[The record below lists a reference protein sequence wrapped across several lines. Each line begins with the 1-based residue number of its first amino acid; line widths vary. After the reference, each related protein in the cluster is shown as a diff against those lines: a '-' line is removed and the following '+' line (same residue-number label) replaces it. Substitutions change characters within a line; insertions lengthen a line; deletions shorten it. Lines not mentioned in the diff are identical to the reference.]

1 MKKTLISTIL
11 ATALISTMIATVA
24 NASVTED
31 NILIN
36 LNSSVE
42 TNIEEIDYASMI
54 SSIQL
59 PVLVEN
65 LKTYM
70 EENPNLT
77 DEEINNYFKNL
88 IKYYIKKYDYI
99 LIDIG
104 KDSDEFVKEKIEKI
118 ATKIYGAEGVEY
130 SDEAEKIIQDL
141 EKNGY
146 GNMPVCIAKTQYS
159 FSDDAKNLLC
169 LEPFKIHVKNVILK
183 TGAGFIVILTGNIF
197 TMPGLPKVPAAEK
210 IDIDENG
217 NIVGIF

>member
-88 IKYYIKKYDYI
+88 IIQNYDESLVALDNISMYAYDYANA
-99 LIDIG
+99 L
-104 KDSDEFVKEKIEKI
+104 
-118 ATKIYGAEGVEY
+118 
-130 SDEAEKIIQDL
+130 
-141 EKNGY
+141 
-146 GNMPVCIAKTQYS
+146 P
-159 FSDDAKNLLC
+159 
-169 LEPFKIHVKNVILK
+169 
-183 TGAGFIVILTGNIF
+183 IVSSRL
-197 TMPGLPKVPAAEK
+197 
-210 IDIDENG
+210 
-217 NIVGIF
+217 

>member
-77 DEEINNYFKNL
+77 DEEINIVYLKLMELNL
-88 IKYYIKKYDYI
+88 EA
-99 LIDIG
+99 L
-104 KDSDEFVKEKIEKI
+104 VK
-118 ATKIYGAEGVEY
+118 
-130 SDEAEKIIQDL
+130 
-141 EKNGY
+141 
-146 GNMPVCIAKTQYS
+146 S
-159 FSDDAKNLLC
+159 FND
-169 LEPFKIHVKNVILK
+169 
-183 TGAGFIVILTGNIF
+183 
-197 TMPGLPKVPAAEK
+197 
-210 IDIDENG
+210 
-217 NIVGIF
+217 

>member
-70 EENPNLT
+70 VYFILNLCAK
-77 DEEINNYFKNL
+77 FSLK
-88 IKYYIKKYDYI
+88 
-99 LIDIG
+99 
-104 KDSDEFVKEKIEKI
+104 SQPS
-118 ATKIYGAEGVEY
+118 IYG
-130 SDEAEKIIQDL
+130 K
-141 EKNGY
+141 Y
-146 GNMPVCIAKTQYS
+146 GKW
-159 FSDDAKNLLC
+159 
-169 LEPFKIHVKNVILK
+169 IL
-183 TGAGFIVILTGNIF
+183 
-197 TMPGLPKVPAAEK
+197 
-210 IDIDENG
+210 
-217 NIVGIF
+217 